1 MHRALLLAAALIA
14 AACHP
19 RPSASTLVA
28 QPLAPGRSWIST
40 VDRGHPLVGR
50 IWDVRAGR
58 FADEAALEAGLSG
71 ASYVLLGE
79 THDNPDHHVL
89 QARLVRALTAAG
101 KRPAVAFEMLAT
113 EQQPAID
120 AALAAPRP
128 TPEDVSR
135 AVRWDESGWPPFAQY
150 RPVFAAALDAGLRI
164 EGANLPRAQIQ
175 AATRRGLEALP
186 APVRARIERQGPL
199 PEAVAREMRQE
210 MAESHCGAL
219 PESMLDPLVTGQR
232 ARDAQM
238 AESLA
243 RAGAAGAVLITGSGH
258 ARTDRGVPSYLDP
271 GATVASVLFREVVQG
286 REDPAAYGA
295 DYAGRLPFDWVVF
308 TPGAKRPDPCAE
320 FRAHMK
326 AKPAAKPAAPAP
338 PPAAPSTPAPPA
350 TP

>member
-1 MHRALLLAAALIA
+1 MHRALLLAAALLA

-28 QPLAPGRSWIST
+28 QPLAPGRAWIST
-40 VDRGHPLVGR
+40 VDRAHPLVGR
-50 IWDVRAGR
+50 VWDVRAGR

-89 QARLVRALTAAG
+89 QARLVRALTGAG

-120 AALAAPRP
+120 AALAAPRA

-150 RPVFAAALDAGLRI
+150 RPVFAAALDARLRI

-219 PESMLDPLVTGQR
+219 PASMLDPLVTGQR

-243 RAGAAGAVLITGSGH
+243 RTGAAGAVLITGSGH
-258 ARTDRGVPSYLDP
+258 ARTDRGVASYLDP
-271 GATVASVLFREVVQG
+271 GAKVASVLFREVVPG
-286 REDPAAYGA
+286 RDDPGAYAA

-308 TPGAKRPDPCAE
+308 TPGEKRPDPCAE
-320 FRAHMK
+320 LRAHMK
-326 AKPAAKPAAPAP
+326 AKAKPAAAP
-338 PPAAPSTPAPPA
+338 PPAPAAPAAPPA

>member
-1 MHRALLLAAALIA
+1 MHRALLLVAALLA
-14 AACHP
+14 AGCHP

-28 QPLAPGRSWIST
+28 QPLAPGRAWISA

-58 FADEAALEAGLSG
+58 FADEATLEAGLAG
-71 ASYVLLGE
+71 ASFVLLGE

-101 KRPAVAFEMLAT
+101 RRPAIAFEMLAT

-120 AALAAPRP
+120 AALARP
-128 TPEDVSR
+128 GATPDDVSR
-135 AVRWDESGWPPFAQY
+135 AVRWDESGWPPFETY

-164 EGANLPRAQIQ
+164 EGANLPRAKIQ
-175 AATRRGLEALP
+175 AAARGGVQTLP

-199 PEAVAREMRQE
+199 PEAVAHEMRKE

-219 PESMLDPLVTGQR
+219 PESMLDPLVIGQR

-243 RAGAAGAVLITGSGH
+243 RIGAAGAVLITGSGH
-258 ARTDRGVPSYLDP
+258 ARTDRGVASYLDP
-271 GATVASVLFREVVQG
+271 GAKVASVLFREVVPG
-286 REDPAAYGA
+286 RDEPAAYGA

-308 TPGAKRPDPCAE
+308 TPGEKRPDPCAE
-320 FRAHMK
+320 LRAHLK
-326 AKPAAKPAAPAP
+326 AKPAAKPAAP
-338 PPAAPSTPAPPA
+338 TPPPA